1 MKKIILIAGILLA
14 SFNAAATVESRIFT
28 CVDRKNNF
36 QFDVKFEGG
45 TARVWV
51 QGSVYNVKYQEVFT
65 GRDGKIVRVYGNQ
78 EFKVFTSYPNDKFV
92 SMQTNERS
100 PQPIAAAHCD

>member
-1 MKKIILIAGILLA
+1 MKKLILIAGILLT
-14 SFNAAATVESRIFT
+14 SFNAAAEVRSPIFT

-36 QFDVKFEGG
+36 KFDVAFDGG

-51 QGSVYNVKYQEVFT
+51 QGSVYNVKYQELFT

-100 PQPIAAAHCD
+100 PQQIAAAHCD